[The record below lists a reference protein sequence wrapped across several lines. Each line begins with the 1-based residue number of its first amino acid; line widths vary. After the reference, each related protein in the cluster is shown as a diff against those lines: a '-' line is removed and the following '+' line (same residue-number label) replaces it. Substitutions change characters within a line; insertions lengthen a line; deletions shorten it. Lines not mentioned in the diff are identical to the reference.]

1 MNEDNG
7 KHEVIENNHIMIEL
21 DNPIQ
26 PTDNNFF
33 LHDDSHYDEQHKDD
47 TNSALN
53 NSLVVSLLQM
63 IKNSII

>member
-1 MNEDNG
+1 
-7 KHEVIENNHIMIEL
+7 MIL
-21 DNPIQ
+21 KQLSLLN
-26 PTDNNFF
+26 
-33 LHDDSHYDEQHKDD
+33 